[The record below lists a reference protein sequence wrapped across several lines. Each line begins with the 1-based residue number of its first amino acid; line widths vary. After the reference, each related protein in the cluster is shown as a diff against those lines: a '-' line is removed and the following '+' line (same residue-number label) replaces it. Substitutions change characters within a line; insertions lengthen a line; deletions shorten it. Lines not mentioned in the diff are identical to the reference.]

1 MIIDTHTYTN
11 RYSHEVDLSP
21 VGLVKRA
28 REKGLQGIVLVE
40 KNRLWKYEEI
50 ELLKKEC
57 NAPDFTILRG
67 QEIDIPEGKLVVY
80 GVEEELHDSASYQG
94 VVRKVHSLGGAV
106 VLSPFV
112 RGGRAGNSEED
123 LYSLFSSFDG
133 VEIFSCAL
141 SPGESRRYLDM
152 YRKAEFCA
160 LGGSWAFQADSAF
173 SYATKFSHPVRS
185 EGDLTRAIQW
195 REVRPCVIDGNSVD
209 PAGGKR
215 ARIKWNIPRGELM
228 NCEGLLF
235 DLYGTLVNLRSF
247 ESMDEFSKTALW
259 LNLEGVEVSGE
270 ALYHFYIQKANEL
283 YRRAEQKLA
292 FPEVDILRVFRE
304 ALYYFSGTD
313 RGEDFARR
321 VALVFRALT
330 IRNIKPYPFS
340 RIVLREL
347 KRRGYR
353 MGIVSNAQA
362 AFTIPEIE
370 DLKLESFF
378 DFIILSSDAGC
389 SKPERRI
396 FEIAISHMELPAE
409 KVVMIGDDP
418 HGDSFAGARAGLKT
432 VYVKSDVATSPYP
445 ITADVTLMDGDL
457 RNLLRLFP

>member
-1 MIIDTHTYTN
+1 VIIDTHAYTN
-11 RYSHEVDLSP
+11 RYSHEVELSP
-21 VGLVKRA
+21 AVLVRLA
-28 REKGLQGIVLVE
+28 REKGLQGIVFVE
-40 KNRLWKYEEI
+40 KNRLWKQEDLEN
-50 ELLKKEC
+50 LKKEC
-57 NAPDFTILRG
+57 NDPGFLLLGG

-80 GVEEELHDSASYQG
+80 GVEEELHDSASYQE
-94 VVRKVHSLGGAV
+94 VVKKVHSLGGAV

-112 RGGRAGNSEED
+112 REGRVGNSEEE

-133 VEIFSCAL
+133 VEIFSSAL

-160 LGGSWAFQADSAF
+160 LGGSWAYQADSALT
-173 SYATKFSHPVRS
+173 YATKFSVPIGH
-185 EGDLTRAIQW
+185 EKDLAGAIKGNRA
-195 REVRPCVIDGNSVD
+195 RPCVIDGSSVD
-209 PAGGKR
+209 PAGGSR
-215 ARIKWNIPRGELM
+215 SMIQWNIPRGEIM
-228 NCEGLLF
+228 DARGLLF

-270 ALYHFYIQKANEL
+270 ALYHFYLQRAHEL
-283 YRRAEQKLA
+283 YRRAEEKLA

-304 ALYYFSGTD
+304 ALHYFSGSD

-321 VALVFRALT
+321 VALIFRALT

-353 MGIVSNAQA
+353 MGIISNAQA
-362 AFTIPEIE
+362 AFTMPEIE
-370 DLKLESFF
+370 DLKLENFF

-409 KVVMIGDDP
+409 KVVMIGDDL
-418 HGDSFAGARAGLKT
+418 HGDIFAGARAGLKT
-432 VYVKSDVATSPYP
+432 VHVKSDVATSPYP
-445 ITADVTLMDGDL
+445 VTPDVTLLDGDL